1 MFKKLVLT
9 ALVVGAGL
17 FILNHTRLG
26 SYGHTAFG
34 KIKKA
39 AQREVPVEFEID
51 RIRHE
56 ISQLTPDI
64 RKHLSGMAK
73 EIVAIDNLKE
83 EIQVAQANLTKKTE
97 QLQAAREQLKSGIER
112 VAYDG
117 REYRKPRLLERLSGD
132 VVACANLKKKIELS
146 EGILEAKE
154 RGLESAKEQL
164 QSMRDQ
170 KEELELEV
178 ARMEAE
184 VKATKV
190 AQTKS
195 KFVVDDTRL
204 SQIKDSIR
212 SLKNRLKEDK
222 LAVQLEGEFIKES
235 VPAKESKTVGKTE
248 GDVLKELNSFLG
260 EPAEVA
266 SSPKK

>member
-1 MFKKLVLT
+1 MFKKLLLT

-83 EIQVAQANLTKKTE
+83 EIQVAHANLAKKTD
-97 QLQAAREQLKSGIER
+97 QLQAARHQLNSGVER
-112 VAYDG
+112 VSYDG
-117 REYRKPRLLERLSGD
+117 REYRKARLLERLSAD
-132 VVACANLKKKIELS
+132 MDACKNLRKKIELS
-146 EGILEAKE
+146 EGVLEAKE
-154 RGLESAKEQL
+154 KGLESAREQL

-170 KEELELEV
+170 KEQLELEV
-178 ARMEAE
+178 ARIEAE
-184 VKATKV
+184 VKAVRV
-190 AQTKS
+190 AQTNC
-195 KFVVDDTRL
+195 KFQVDDTRL
-204 SQIKDSIR
+204 SQIKQSIR
-212 SLKNRLKEDK
+212 SLKNRLKEDRI
-222 LAVQLEGEFIKES
+222 ASDLEGQFIKE
-235 VPAKESKTVGKTE
+235 PTTKEAEKVSKTEK
-248 GDVLKELNSFLG
+248 DVKQELDAFLG

-266 SSPKK
+266 ASPKK